1 MSHSPR
7 CLLIIFVSCVVTD
20 DSTGVNLC
28 PLVGLCYTPLQCP
41 MLTGHNP
48 RLRKDVLFLVLL
60 GSRTRPYFHQMTALR
75 PSWGA

>member
-1 MSHSPR
+1 MSRSPR
-7 CLLIIFVSCVVTD
+7 CLLIIFVRCVC

-28 PLVGLCYTPLQCP
+28 PLVGLRYTPMQCP

-60 GSRTRPYFHQMTALR
+60 GSRTRPYFHQTTALR